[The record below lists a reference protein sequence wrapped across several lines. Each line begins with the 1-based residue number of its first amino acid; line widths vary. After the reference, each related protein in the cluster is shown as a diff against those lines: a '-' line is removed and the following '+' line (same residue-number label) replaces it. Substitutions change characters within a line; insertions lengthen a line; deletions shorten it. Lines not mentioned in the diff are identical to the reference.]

1 MPMIDGPSSPPQSSL
16 APLGYTLA
24 GLSALAFIAL
34 LHHPVGHGG
43 EPAAMLAS
51 MRAQTTMDQLVHATM
66 AMIFGVLATAMALF
80 AARLGLHRFS
90 VSAGLVAFSCGFV
103 MTVLAAMTD
112 GFVIPAIIARCAAA
126 SASPC
131 IAETLTLLRLSAI
144 QIEFLTRFSFVAI
157 ALAVAAWSTAL
168 LFTGDVARWAGL
180 VGLASAAAQFA
191 ALFAASSRLTP
202 SSLLVIFAAQAVWY
216 LLTAALMIMRI
227 GPFAV
232 AARAP
237 R

>member
-1 MPMIDGPSSPPQSSL
+1 
-16 APLGYTLA
+16 
-24 GLSALAFIAL
+24 
-34 LHHPVGHGG
+34 
-43 EPAAMLAS
+43 
-51 MRAQTTMDQLVHATM
+51 
-66 AMIFGVLATAMALF
+66 
-80 AARLGLHRFS
+80 
-90 VSAGLVAFSCGFV
+90 
-103 MTVLAAMTD
+103 MT
-112 GFVIPAIIARCAAA
+112 PAIVARCWAA

-131 IAETLTLLRLSAI
+131 IAETLTLVRLSAI

-168 LFTGDVARWAGL
+168 LLTRDVARWAGL
-180 VGLASAAAQFA
+180 VGLPAAAAQFV

-202 SSLLVIFAAQAVWY
+202 SSLLVIFAAQVVWY
-216 LLTAALMIMRI
+216 LLAAALMIMWI